1 MLVGIAS
8 IDTEGAMVPPEV
20 LQPSH
25 LSGILVANGIVS
37 NRWALRSPAQNPSNR
52 PVLRVGRPL
61 WSGEEVQVDPVFR
74 NKQEVVDVLV
84 DQPGLV
90 SGPERSSDLN

>member
-1 MLVGIAS
+1 
-8 IDTEGAMVPPEV
+8 MVPPEV

-37 NRWALRSPAQNPSNR
+37 NRRALRSPAQNPSNR
-52 PVLRVGRPL
+52 PVLRIGRAL

-74 NKQEVVDVLV
+74 DKQEVVDVLV